1 MTTKPA
7 SSYIFVVTIIFIL
20 ALANGYLLAIHNQT
34 GSRQFVNQL
43 FTGFG
48 FAKGISAFRLFVYI
62 FLNNSVKALLAVL
75 TGVLFGFIPIFFVF
89 TNANIIGIVIAVFG
103 MREGFARVAMSL
115 LPHGIFEI
123 PAILIASGYGLWLGV
138 KFYRRLRYGEPFLEA
153 FWFSLRK
160 YFTVVLPLLLIAAFI
175 EAYITTILMKAG

>member
-1 MTTKPA
+1 
-7 SSYIFVVTIIFIL
+7 
-20 ALANGYLLAIHNQT
+20 
-34 GSRQFVNQL
+34 
-43 FTGFG
+43 
-48 FAKGISAFRLFVYI
+48 
-62 FLNNSVKALLAVL
+62 
-75 TGVLFGFIPIFFVF
+75 VF
-89 TNANIIGIVIAVFG
+89 TNANIIGIVIAVFRT
-103 MREGFARVAMSL
+103 REGFVRVAMSL